1 MINWKVRLKN
11 PAFWTGLIGVVGTL
25 IVQLAQLLGFDV
37 SALAAGWQQALVS
50 LVTAIFGVLTVAG
63 LIVDPTT
70 EGMSDSNQALGY
82 TEPKA
87 KGK

>member
-11 PAFWTGLIGVVGTL
+11 PAFWTGLIGVAGTL
-25 IVQLAQLLGFDV
+25 VVQLAQLLGFDV

>member
-11 PAFWTGLIGVVGTL
+11 PAFWTGLIGVLGTFA
-25 IVQLAQLLGFDV
+25 IGIAQLLGFDI
-37 SALAAGWQQALVS
+37 SALAEGWQQALVS
-50 LVTAIFGVLTVAG
+50 LVTAIFGVLAVAG
-63 LIVDPTT
+63 VVTDPTT
-70 EGMSDSNQALGY
+70 AGVSDSNQALGY

>member
-37 SALAAGWQQALVS
+37 SALAEGWQQALVS
-50 LVTAIFGVLTVAG
+50 LVTAVFGVLTVAG